1 MKIMVLQRGMLIGG
15 DLDVDEEGFEQNER
29 TLVITAPRLHWI
41 SICAHTNWPHQE
53 GLSLSFL

>member
-29 TLVITAPRLHWI
+29 TLVITAPRLH
-41 SICAHTNWPHQE
+41 
-53 GLSLSFL
+53 